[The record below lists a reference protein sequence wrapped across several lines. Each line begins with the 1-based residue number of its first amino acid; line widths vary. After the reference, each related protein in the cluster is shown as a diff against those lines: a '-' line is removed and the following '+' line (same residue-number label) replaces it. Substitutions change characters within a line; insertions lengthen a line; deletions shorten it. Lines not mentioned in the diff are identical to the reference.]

1 MSFTITLLPVSFT
14 SESGLVRKPLLLKTT
29 ARYGVYATVFLYK
42 AKCVGAFQNEV
53 QCQEVADLVLGFI
66 AVMKEASSMET
77 HICHGYSR
85 MLKQLWHGHEVTEAS
100 SRTTRLQSNTHI
112 SRYGQGGID
121 NVAESARSPLASSP
135 APAQADQYSPAWDW
149 DSLGNMNSY
158 FTSGISGQRS
168 DIPAFPTIEAYPFG
182 SFWPGV
188 SDFWPQREVQNN
200 SWEQQDPSADG
211 VQVGFGDT
219 GMEFPGTM

>member
-1 MSFTITLLPVSFT
+1 MSSI
-14 SESGLVRKPLLLKTT
+14 SESRLARRSLLLKTT

-42 AKCVGAFQNEV
+42 AECVGAFQNEV
-53 QCQEVADLVLGFI
+53 QCQEVADLVLRFI
-66 AVMKEASSMET
+66 TVMKEASSMET

-85 MLKQLWHGHEVTEAS
+85 MLRQLWHGYEVPDAS
-100 SRTTRLQSNTHI
+100 SLTTHPQYNTGV
-112 SRYGQGGID
+112 SRYEQGDFGI
-121 NVAESARSPLASSP
+121 VAESARSPLVSSP
-135 APAQADQYSPAWDW
+135 APAQADQDSPAWDW

-168 DIPAFPTIEAYPFG
+168 DMPAFPTIEAYPFG

-188 SDFWPQREVQNN
+188 TDFWPQRGVQN
-200 SWEQQDPSADG
+200 SCWEHQDPSADG

-219 GMEFPGTM
+219 GMGFPGTM